1 MTKFVKTFAVCAVSA
16 CSLLGVS
23 AAAQTA
29 PATPAAPSYSPE
41 QEQRFQ
47 TFQTNLQNKNLSQDY
62 NAIVDCA
69 GYLAYTFGIMRA
81 ANAPEQNLK
90 NAKNV
95 TDSFIMSSML
105 VGMVHDPQNAKPEAV
120 QALVKSKAETYSAVY
135 PGEAVFKDASSM
147 AKFQTCTSYA
157 KVNNAMMALA
167 QQAMAQQQQQAPQ

>member
-1 MTKFVKTFAVCAVSA
+1 MTKFVKTLAVCAVSA

-29 PATPAAPSYSPE
+29 PTAPSYSAE

-69 GYLAYTFGIMRA
+69 GYLAYTYGIMRA

-95 TDSFIMSSML
+95 TDSFIMASML
-105 VGMVHDPQNAKPEAV
+105 VGIIHDPQTATPETV
-120 QALVKSKAETYSAVY
+120 QALIKSNAETYSAVY

-147 AKFQTCTSYA
+147 AKFKTCTSYA
-157 KVNNAMMALA
+157 KVNNAMMMLA
-167 QQAMAQQQQQAPQ
+167 QQSMAQQQQQAPQ